1 MDGGSGGGRENQ
13 KRRTRKDLL
22 AAAARLMKEGRKP
35 SLEEVAAAAMVSR
48 ATAYRFFP
56 SVEALVAEAS
66 AHIAMPEPEALVAGD
81 AGEDVVARV
90 QLVDD
95 VVHQVVAENEGAL
108 RLMLVHT
115 LQQGLSGGP
124 ESAIRRQNRRTP
136 LLEAALAP
144 ANLPPPVRD
153 RLVAA
158 LGLIVGPESMV
169 VFKDVLQLDDAAA
182 RAVKRWAIRALVEA
196 AQAQPHAAEGEGAS

>member
-1 MDGGSGGGRENQ
+1 MDGADAARPGRENQ
-13 KRRTRKDLL
+13 KRRTRNDLL
-22 AAAARLMKEGRKP
+22 AAAARLMKEGRRP
-35 SLEEVAAAAMVSR
+35 SLEEVAEAAMVSR

-66 AHIAMPEPEALVAGD
+66 AHIAMPEPEALFAGD
-81 AGEDVVARV
+81 AGGDVVGRV
-90 QLVDD
+90 QRVDD
-95 VVHQVVAENEGAL
+95 VVHQVVAENEAAL

-124 ESAIRRQNRRTP
+124 EPSPRRQNRRTP

-144 ANLPPPVRD
+144 AKLPPAARD

-158 LGLIVGPESMV
+158 LSLVVGPEAMI
-169 VFKDVLQLDDAAA
+169 VFKDVLQLHDETA

-196 AQAQPHAAEGEGAS
+196 ALRSDQVG

>member
-1 MDGGSGGGRENQ
+1 MDGADASKPGRANQ

-22 AAAARLMKEGRKP
+22 RAASRLMKQGRRP
-35 SLEEVAAAAMVSR
+35 SLEEVAAEALISR

-66 AHIAMPEPEALVAGD
+66 ADIAVPEPGNLF
-81 AGEDVVARV
+81 AGEADKDVVARV
-90 QLVDD
+90 QRVDD
-95 VVHQVVAENEGAL
+95 VLHQAVLENEAAL

-115 LQQGLSGGP
+115 LQQGLSGEAETHP
-124 ESAIRRQNRRTP
+124 RRQNRRTP

-144 ANLPPPVRD
+144 AGLPLPVHE

-158 LGLIVGPESMV
+158 LSLIVGTESMV
-169 VFKDVLQLDDAAA
+169 VFKDVLQLDDETA

-196 AQAQPHAAEGEGAS
+196 ASRSDQTS

>member
-1 MDGGSGGGRENQ
+1 MDGGANAAGGRENQ

-35 SLEEVAAAAMVSR
+35 SLEEVAEAAMVSR

-66 AHIAMPEPEALVAGD
+66 AHIAMPEPEALFAGD
-81 AGEDVVARV
+81 AGHDVVARV
-90 QLVDD
+90 QRVDD
-95 VVHQVVAENEGAL
+95 VVHEVVAENDAAL

-124 ESAIRRQNRRTP
+124 DPAPRRQNRRTP

-144 ANLPPPVRD
+144 ADLSPAARD

-158 LGLIVGPESMV
+158 LGLIVGTEAMI
-169 VFKDVLQLDDAAA
+169 VFRDVLQLDDEAA

-196 AQAQPHAAEGEGAS
+196 ALREADA

>member
-1 MDGGSGGGRENQ
+1 MEGGANAAGGRENQ

-35 SLEEVAAAAMVSR
+35 SLEEVAEAAMVSR

-66 AHIAMPEPEALVAGD
+66 ADIAMPEPEALFADD
-81 AGEDVVARV
+81 AGSDVVARV
-90 QLVDD
+90 QRVDD
-95 VVHQVVAENEGAL
+95 AVHQVVLENDAAL

-115 LQQGLSGGP
+115 LQQGLSGEADSP
-124 ESAIRRQNRRTP
+124 PRRQNRRTP

-144 ANLPPPVRD
+144 AGLPPPVRE

-158 LGLIVGPESMV
+158 LGLIVGPEAMV
-169 VFKDVLQLDDAAA
+169 VFRDVLQLDDAAA

-196 AQAQPHAAEGEGAS
+196 AAKEAGR

>member
-22 AAAARLMKEGRKP
+22 GAAARLMKEGRKP
-35 SLEEVAAAAMVSR
+35 SLEEVAEAAMVSR

-66 AHIAMPEPEALVAGD
+66 AHIAMPEPEALFAGD
-81 AGEDVVARV
+81 AGQDVVARV
-90 QLVDD
+90 QRVDD
-95 VVHQVVAENEGAL
+95 VVHQVVAENDAAL

-124 ESAIRRQNRRTP
+124 DAAPRRQNRRTP

-144 ANLPPPVRD
+144 AGLSPAARD
-153 RLVAA
+153 PLVAA
-158 LGLIVGPESMV
+158 LGLIVGTEAMI
-169 VFKDVLQLDDAAA
+169 VFRDVLQLDDAAA

-196 AQAQPHAAEGEGAS
+196 ALKPE